1 MNKYKVDPVRLLPQE
16 EFARLSQEDKLAY
29 ITRMLKDL
37 TRHGAATAS
46 AQNAGQEARR
56 LPSPLGCVLR

>member
-29 ITRMLKDL
+29 ITRMLRDL

-46 AQNAGQEARR
+46 AQNGQEARR
-56 LPSPLGCVLR
+56 LPSPLGCVVR